1 MFKFSHGYCAREIV
15 IVGVSVALSGI
26 LAAFFFVCSS
36 RTAWAHFEWESI
48 DYES

>member
-1 MFKFSHGYCAREIV
+1 MIFKFIHGYRAREIV

-26 LAAFFFVCSS
+26 LAAFFVCSS
-36 RTAWAHFEWESI
+36 RTAWALFEWESI